1 MMGQQTG
8 FQKDLMWRVILTI
21 VSIFGWLIFVVI
33 WLFFLTSGMGLAQN
47 LAVFLVS
54 LLLLSAVLTL
64 TWVTWVMKRPPMVQ
78 QAPGYPPV
86 IRTTKWKV
94 ALNGIAVISWL
105 TFMVIWLFFFA
116 NDFSLYQ
123 NFGAVL
129 ASLLII
135 GGVTWAIGLISR

>member
-1 MMGQQTG
+1 MMGQQAG
-8 FQKDLMWRVILTI
+8 FQKELMWRVTLTI
-21 VSIFGWLIFVVI
+21 VSIFGWLIFIVI
-33 WLFFLTSGMGLAQN
+33 WLFFLTSGMGLSQN

-54 LLLLSAVLTL
+54 LLLLTALLTL

-78 QAPGYPPV
+78 QAPGYPPI
-86 IRTTKWKV
+86 IRMSKWKL

-135 GGVTWAIGLISR
+135 GGVTWAISLISR

>member
-8 FQKDLMWRVILTI
+8 FQKELMWRVILTV

-33 WLFFLTSGMGLAQN
+33 WLFFLTSEMGLTQN

-54 LLLLSAVLTL
+54 LLLLTAVLTL
-64 TWVTWVMKRPPMVQ
+64 TWITWVMKRPPIVQ
-78 QAPGYPPV
+78 QAQGYPPI
-86 IRTTKWKV
+86 IRRSKWKV
-94 ALNGIAVISWL
+94 ALNGIALISWL

-116 NDFSLYQ
+116 NDFNLYQ

-129 ASLLII
+129 ASLLIV